1 MTVSPT
7 TQAALSS
14 LELAILGQ
22 LLAAGGTCDTLTAL
36 PIEKRSSL
44 RRRIQACQQLQ
55 AKGYLTYNQDIAQF
69 GLTLTGKT
77 LLKLDLSVWPVTPDE
92 LLILRSCQGGRI
104 GPSQIHWRVSL
115 GDRQRLLERLA
126 EQGLI
131 VVYGRAIVNLSL
143 TTYSHPAFHGSVSPP
158 SEKWLEQAL

>member
-1 MTVSPT
+1 MTVSST

-22 LLAAGGTCDTLTAL
+22 LLAAGGSCDTLAAL
-36 PIEKRSSL
+36 PIEKKSSM
-44 RRRIQACQQLQ
+44 RQRIKACQQLQ
-55 AKGYLTYNQDIAQF
+55 SKGYLIYREDITQF

-92 LLILRSCQGGRI
+92 RLILRSCQGGRI
-104 GPSQIHWRVSL
+104 GPSQIHRRVSV

-126 EQGLI
+126 AQGLI
-131 VVYGRAIVNLSL
+131 VVYGHSPIHLHLTPVGERIVATQL
-143 TTYSHPAFHGSVSPP
+143 
-158 SEKWLEQAL
+158 

>member
-1 MTVSPT
+1 MSATQT
-7 TQAALSS
+7 TSLALTP

-22 LLAAGGTCDTLTAL
+22 LWAMGGTCDALTTL
-36 PIEKRSSL
+36 PVEQKSSM
-44 RRRIQACQQLQ
+44 RQRERACQTLRDRGWIDY
-55 AKGYLTYNQDIAQF
+55 AQDLAQF

-92 LLILRSCQGGRI
+92 LRILRSCQGGRI
-104 GPSQIHWRVSL
+104 GPSQIHRRVSV

-131 VVYGRAIVNLSL
+131 VVYGRAIACLRL
-143 TTYSHPAFHGSVSPP
+143 TDLGYAYLNPPDESPRGNSGTTKP
-158 SEKWLEQAL
+158 

>member
-7 TQAALSS
+7 TQAALSA

-44 RRRIQACQQLQ
+44 RQRIKACQQLQ
-55 AKGYLTYNQDIAQF
+55 AKGCLFYHEDIAQF

-92 LLILRSCQGGRI
+92 LMILRSCQGGRI
-104 GPSQIHWRVSL
+104 GPSQIHRRVSV

-131 VVYGRAIVNLSL
+131 VVYGRAIVNLHLTSL
-143 TTYSHPAFHGSVSPP
+143 GGKTVATQ
-158 SEKWLEQAL
+158 L